1 MSNMDTVINA
11 VKTYSPKHAVPFE
24 NALRDTRSQDIPH
37 LANCVM
43 MICSEYGINSNMPNP
58 FPHDTDEHT
67 DWAGMFE
74 PADVL
79 EFPSGEPVDED
90 KEAKA
95 AAARK
100 RRNARAREKRAN
112 KPTPSAKPT
121 PKPKSTKKAKHTGKA
136 AKKEKSAAK

>member
-1 MSNMDTVINA
+1 MNTMQMVIDA

-24 NALRDTRSQDIPH
+24 NALRDTRSQDVPH

-79 EFPSGEPVDED
+79 EFPSGEPVDEP
-90 KEAKA
+90 A
-95 AAARK
+95 
-100 RRNARAREKRAN
+100 
-112 KPTPSAKPT
+112 
-121 PKPKSTKKAKHTGKA
+121 PKPKAKPKAKAKAKPKAKPKTTKMAKPA
-136 AKKEKSAAK
+136 AKADKKKKSAAK